1 MPSMVDLQVNYI
13 GGIWCFWVNEDFE
26 VVVLKK
32 HTIVVESLLS
42 KVVEECERC
51 VLIQHEMG
59 PISDSDVGISGSGAQ
74 YTYDK
79 FPSNIRTE
87 KQLEEKRKQILA
99 TASSAFEYLGRH
111 TPRHD
116 LTVVGLFSF
125 KGLSLMIYNAIAAL
139 KKRNGSSKRAI
150 AKYID
155 QTFTHLPSTHSAL
168 LTLHLKRLK
177 SKGVL
182 VMVKKSYK
190 FARSYASSHPTQPKR
205 GRPRKPKPKPKPN
218 PEQPQSLEARNN
230 AKRILVALGLEEELA
245 NSGVKKRGL
254 GRPPKDSAVE
264 EQATSDSDDLRRKLR
279 YFQSKVRESL
289 VPIKGIIQELE
300 TLASMDLN

>member
-1 MPSMVDLQVNYI
+1 MDPTSIPPLPIVTSVVATVDERNS
-13 GGIWCFWVNEDFE
+13 N
-26 VVVLKK
+26 VVVAHGTPNLPTYK
-32 HTIVVESLLS
+32 
-42 KVVEECERC
+42 
-51 VLIQHEMG
+51 EM
-59 PISDSDVGISGSGAQ
+59 I
-74 YTYDK
+74 
-79 FPSNIRTE
+79 
-87 KQLEEKRKQILA
+87 
-99 TASSAFEYLGRH
+99 H
-111 TPRHD
+111 
-116 LTVVGLFSF
+116 
-125 KGLSLMIYNAIAAL
+125 NAIATL

-177 SKGVL
+177 SK
-182 VMVKKSYK
+182 
-190 FARSYASSHPTQPKR
+190 
-205 GRPRKPKPKPKPN
+205 
-218 PEQPQSLEARNN
+218 EARNN
-230 AKRILVALGLEEELA
+230 AKRMLVALGLEDELA

-264 EQATSDSDDLRRKLR
+264 VSEPKIHRSIQVKIRLKRCPKLKSISKIPNEPKRGVGRHMHTFYNGEQATSDSDDLRRKLR

>member
-1 MPSMVDLQVNYI
+1 MDPTSIPPLPIVTSVVATVDERNS
-13 GGIWCFWVNEDFE
+13 N
-26 VVVLKK
+26 VVVAHGTPNHPTYK
-32 HTIVVESLLS
+32 
-42 KVVEECERC
+42 
-51 VLIQHEMG
+51 EM
-59 PISDSDVGISGSGAQ
+59 I
-74 YTYDK
+74 
-79 FPSNIRTE
+79 
-87 KQLEEKRKQILA
+87 
-99 TASSAFEYLGRH
+99 H
-111 TPRHD
+111 
-116 LTVVGLFSF
+116 
-125 KGLSLMIYNAIAAL
+125 NAIAAL
-139 KKRNGSSKRAI
+139 KRRNGSSKRAI

-205 GRPRKPKPKPKPN
+205 GRPRKPN

-230 AKRILVALGLEEELA
+230 AKRMLVALGLEDELA

-254 GRPPKDSAVE
+254 GRPPKDRTME

-289 VPIKGIIQELE
+289 VPFKGIIQELE